1 MKRHYLLVIFALIAL
16 PGCAVNPVSGR
27 QDFVMM
33 SESEEIALGRKSDLE
48 VRKQYG
54 VYDSQKLQQYVDQVG
69 QRLAAN
75 SHRSNLQYHFT
86 VVDSPEVNAFALP
99 GGYIYIT
106 RGILPYLG
114 SEAELAA
121 VLGHEIGHVTAR
133 HAVKQ
138 YTAATAANIG
148 VQLASIFVPEINT
161 QAGYNLVNVAGSA
174 LLSGYGR
181 EHELE
186 ADHLGA
192 GYLAKTGYDPHAMM
206 DVLAVLKNQEQFD
219 IAQAKQ
225 EHREPRI
232 YHGLFASHPDSD
244 TRLQQVV
251 GEASSLAISANPVEG
266 KAVYLEH
273 VDGIAF
279 GDSPSQGVVRNN
291 EFLHAG
297 LGIALR
303 FPMDWTVRNS
313 PKKLFATS
321 GNAAIELTLVEH
333 FQGSPSDYLENNIGH
348 GQLTTLTIHGLQGAI
363 LAASPTA
370 EAAAIRMGANLFV
383 ITGTA
388 RSAPLFVAARS
399 DIETTIRSFHPLGA
413 SERKLAQG
421 LKISIRHAR
430 SGDTFEGYAEKSP
443 LGKNASGY
451 LRLLNKAYPDGEPLA
466 GEAVKLVE

>member
-1 MKRHYLLVIFALIAL
+1 MKPFFLVMLALTAL
-16 PGCAVNPVSGR
+16 SGCATNPVSGK

-33 SESEEIALGRKSDLE
+33 SESDEIALGKKSDLE
-48 VRKQYG
+48 VRKEYG
-54 VYDSQKLQQYVDQVG
+54 VYDSPQLQSYVDRVG

-75 SHRSNLQYHFT
+75 SHRPNLQYHFT

-106 RGILPYLG
+106 RGILPYLD

-148 VQLASIFVPEINT
+148 VQIASIFVPEINT
-161 QAGYNLVNVAGSA
+161 PGGYDLVNVTGSA

-186 ADHLGA
+186 ADRLGSE
-192 GYLAKTGYDPHAMM
+192 YLARTGYDPHAMI
-206 DVLAVLKNQEQFD
+206 DVLSVLKNQEQFD
-219 IAQAKQ
+219 IERAKE

-251 GEASSLAISANPVEG
+251 DEAASLQVSPHPVVG
-266 KAVYLEH
+266 KRVYLEH
-273 VDGIAF
+273 IDGIVF

-297 LGIALR
+297 LGIAINY
-303 FPMDWTVRNS
+303 PSGWTLRNS
-313 PKKLFATS
+313 PQRLIATNGDS
-321 GNAAIELTLVEH
+321 AMALGLAK
-333 FQGSPSDYLENNIGH
+333 FQGSPENF
-348 GQLTTLTIHGLQGAI
+348 LQDRFGRGELSTFQSRGFSGAI
-363 LAASPTA
+363 LVFSPRA
-370 EAAAIRMGANLFV
+370 EAAAIRMGDKLFV
-383 ITGTA
+383 IIGSSKTPADFNLA
-388 RSAPLFVAARS
+388 RPE
-399 DIETTIRSFHPLGA
+399 IERAIHSFHLLSDP
-413 SERKLAQG
+413 ERKLARG
-421 LKISIRHAR
+421 LKITVRKAKA
-430 SGDTFEGYAEKSP
+430 GDTFERYAKVSP
-443 LGKNASGY
+443 LGKDAAGY
-451 LRLLNKAYPDGEPLA
+451 LRLLNHAYPDGEPHA
-466 GEAVKLVE
+466 GDEVKVVE